1 MEHKFYYNSVVF
13 YRDIQKIIPELNL
26 NKSLRL
32 LDQSFFLGEVY
43 QPTILID
50 IALARMNEIIGEEVF
65 CTKRSVVFNE
75 QYTIFLPKG
84 KEYFEA
90 LLNKEAATT
99 VEEAPVEI
107 AKEEES
113 TSVEE
118 AAVVSPDWEWINSLA
133 NNKDD
138 KELLD
143 VYALKEFNISLN
155 KSKTLANMIKSFK
168 KEL

>member
-13 YRDIQKIIPELNL
+13 YRDIQKLIPTLNI
-26 NKSLRL
+26 NKTLRL
-32 LDQSFFLGEVY
+32 LDQSFFLGEVF
-43 QPTILID
+43 QPTTLID
-50 IALARMNEIIGEEVF
+50 KALARMNELIGEEVF
-65 CTKRSVVFNE
+65 CTKRSIVFNE

-84 KEYFEA
+84 KEHFEA
-90 LLNKEAATT
+90 LLNKEAPVVQPTP
-99 VEEAPVEI
+99 VEKEEAPVEE
-107 AKEEES
+107 AKE
-113 TSVEE
+113 
-118 AAVVSPDWEWINSLA
+118 AKSPDWEWIDSLA